1 MILHVMMVLVSIAWS
16 GGRCAKGALLFVVV
30 FGRVNDACHVWRV
43 LINLL
48 DEGVVFVRGSRVLF
62 VFECDLLCDMMRRLF
77 AVS

>member
-1 MILHVMMVLVSIAWS
+1 MPN
-16 GGRCAKGALLFVVV
+16 VV